1 VLRGSPW
8 VGHLHI
14 TDIADVAYREAE
26 TLPPTDEVH
35 GFLDLLDR
43 LARMDE

>member
-1 VLRGSPW
+1 MRTPFLSP
-8 VGHLHI
+8 VV
-14 TDIADVAYREAE
+14 VALVASAC
-26 TLPPTDEVH
+26 PPTDEVH